1 MQTLITTIIQSL
13 FILSFNSCTH
23 VPIVDAKKIVV
34 SQKDTVVLPILYADT
49 VVVPYDV
56 QVGHYFRFMDS
67 LVKIYTPSV
76 SYL

>member
-1 MQTLITTIIQSL
+1 MQTLITTIIQFL

-23 VPIVDAKKIVV
+23 VPIVDTKKLAV

-56 QVGHYFRFMDS
+56 QDRV
-67 LVKIYTPSV
+67 VAPIYSDKTFKKETTNP
-76 SYL
+76 